1 MAETPLL
8 PPIHPTE
15 LLEVMITLTEDAL
28 DVSTTKYLI
37 HCKFVI
43 NGVAE
48 RSDVIGAV
56 FGQTEGLLGEGLD
69 LRELQKTSRIG
80 RITVKLQYD
89 KTKRRTTGNMILPS
103 SLDRVETAVLASS
116 LETVDRVGPCIA
128 TVQLIKVEDVRESK
142 RQQIV
147 NRASSIL
154 KGWEREVTSE
164 SVSIIDEVLRSA
176 RTSVIRKY
184 GPEGLPAG
192 PGIEESDSLIVVEGR
207 ADILNLLRHGFKNC
221 IAVEGTSIPKTV
233 INLTEQ
239 RITTAFLDG
248 DRGGDLILKELLEIA
263 DIDYIA
269 KAPEGR
275 EVEELSGKEILKTL
289 RNKVPVEQ
297 VLKGLEL
304 DTPIRARKLKYREQA
319 NRDFGIGVK
328 EDFVGSG
335 LEDELEIGLGS
346 PEEEWKPQPTKQETS
361 VPQEVQDLT
370 KELGPREAIL
380 VDGDFKTMNTVPVS
394 DLRETLQTIE
404 GIHGAVFDGV
414 LTQRLIDAAQEHG
427 LKFLAGAK
435 LGELTKKPTDLSI
448 YAFDE
453 S

>member
-1 MAETPLL
+1 M
-8 PPIHPTE
+8 
-15 LLEVMITLTEDAL
+15 LEVMITLADDTL

-37 HCKFVI
+37 HCKFTI

-56 FGQTEGLLGEGLD
+56 FGQTEGLIGDGLD

-80 RITVKLQYD
+80 RIVVKLQYD
-89 KTKRRTTGNMILPS
+89 KSKRRTSGSIILPS
-103 SLDRVETAVLASS
+103 SLDRVETAVLAAS

-128 TVQLIKVEDVRESK
+128 RVQLTKVEDVRESK

-154 KGWEREVTSE
+154 KGWERDVTPE
-164 SVSIIDEVLRSA
+164 SVNLIDEVLRSA

-207 ADILNLLRHGFKNC
+207 ADVLNLLRHGFRNC

-233 INLTEQ
+233 ISLSEQ

-248 DRGGDLILKELLEIA
+248 DRGGDLILKELLEVA
-263 DIDYIA
+263 DIDYVTR
-269 KAPEGR
+269 APEGR

-289 RNKVPVEQ
+289 RNKVPIEQ
-297 VLKGLEL
+297 ILKGLEMGEHI
-304 DTPIRARKLKYREQA
+304 PPKKAKIASQE
-319 NRDFGIGVK
+319 GIAPGAYYVNEEPGEK
-328 EDFVGSG
+328 VEIDLGESG
-335 LEDELEIGLGS
+335 ENWAAEKTEKQSSMPPEIQTLA
-346 PEEEWKPQPTKQETS
+346 
-361 VPQEVQDLT
+361 
-370 KELGPREAIL
+370 KELDPREAVL
-380 VDGDFKTMNTVPVS
+380 VSEDFKKMNSIPVS
-394 DLRETLQTIE
+394 DLRITLQNTKSV
-404 GIHGAVFDGV
+404 HGAIFDGV
-414 LTQRLIDAAQEHG
+414 LTQRLVDVAQEQG

-435 LGELTKKPTDLSI
+435 LGELTKKPTDLTVYTIGS
-448 YAFDE
+448 
-453 S
+453 

>member
-1 MAETPLL
+1 MIFKVLPIAETPLL

-89 KTKRRTTGNMILPS
+89 KIKRRTTGNMILPS

-221 IAVEGTSIPKTV
+221 IAVEGTSIP
-233 INLTEQ
+233 
-239 RITTAFLDG
+239 
-248 DRGGDLILKELLEIA
+248 
-263 DIDYIA
+263 
-269 KAPEGR
+269 
-275 EVEELSGKEILKTL
+275 
-289 RNKVPVEQ
+289 
-297 VLKGLEL
+297 
-304 DTPIRARKLKYREQA
+304 
-319 NRDFGIGVK
+319 
-328 EDFVGSG
+328 
-335 LEDELEIGLGS
+335 
-346 PEEEWKPQPTKQETS
+346 
-361 VPQEVQDLT
+361 
-370 KELGPREAIL
+370 
-380 VDGDFKTMNTVPVS
+380 
-394 DLRETLQTIE
+394 
-404 GIHGAVFDGV
+404 
-414 LTQRLIDAAQEHG
+414 
-427 LKFLAGAK
+427 
-435 LGELTKKPTDLSI
+435 
-448 YAFDE
+448 
-453 S
+453 